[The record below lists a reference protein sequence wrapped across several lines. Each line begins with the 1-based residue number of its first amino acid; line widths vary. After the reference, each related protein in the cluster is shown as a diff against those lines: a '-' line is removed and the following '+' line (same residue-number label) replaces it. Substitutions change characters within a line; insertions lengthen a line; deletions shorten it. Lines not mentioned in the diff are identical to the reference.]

1 MAGSWSPGTPSSGST
16 SALPVAVTLH
26 TGEELQL
33 DRGGDLGTGNAGL
46 LIFIDGRERPEY
58 VQWPDIEQLEFNRP
72 PAMYP
77 PLGGR

>member
-1 MAGSWSPGTPSSGST
+1 M
-16 SALPVAVTLH
+16 TLH
-26 TGEELQL
+26 DGEELQL
-33 DRGGDLGTGNAGL
+33 DRAGDLGAGNAGL

-58 VQWPDIEQLEFNRP
+58 VQWTDIEQLDFHRL